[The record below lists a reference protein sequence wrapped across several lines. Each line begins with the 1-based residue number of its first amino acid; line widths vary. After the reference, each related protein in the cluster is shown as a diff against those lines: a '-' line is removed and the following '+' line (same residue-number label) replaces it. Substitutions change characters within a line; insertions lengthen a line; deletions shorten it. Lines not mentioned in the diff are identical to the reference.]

1 MAGLVVAA
9 LLGLSLFIV
18 HFSLRARP
26 MPKDHPLNVDDG
38 LPLPELAQSST
49 VFSLTGL
56 FGAYLGIAI
65 ALGLPALTGLAFGTV
80 LGLFIVRYWIDSTLK
95 RADPS
100 GKKRFETF
108 LFRLLESKG
117 KRNATAYAFMLAGA
131 QCVYATCELLIF
143 RELAKAA
150 LGLRP
155 EQATLLAIGVG
166 VMGYFYVLF
175 GGYMAVFRT
184 DVVQL
189 GLVSVMAVVCSAV
202 LLYHYSWAEW
212 TTRLLPRPGFWEP
225 PFLAPG
231 PWLYPVHFG
240 IAAVMGLGQM
250 LASPDTWKRVFQ
262 VSKKRRRPSTRG
274 VILVCVGT
282 LPYLVLLPIAI
293 AISINTEGPIRKG
306 VTQARA
312 VADNSVFAV
321 TALGLVASF
330 LSAFT
335 SALLASVHI
344 QLMLRRKRVG
354 DELEE
359 AGFYWRMVAALVTI
373 GILFVGA
380 LYAFND
386 PSPNRFNNPWL
397 LGNMLMGVYA
407 AIAGVQAGTRG
418 DISRLP
424 KNSLPVIFALVISG
438 WLLYFFNSPGFS
450 KEPTIYSVN
459 TVPMGVGFFFVTAL
473 LSRFFIFGGRKYA
486 RNHRDDN
493 QSPS

>member
-9 LLGLSLFIV
+9 LLALSLFIV

-26 MPKDHPLNVDDG
+26 MPKDHPLDVDEG

-80 LGLFIVRYWIDSTLK
+80 LGLLIVRYWVDSTL
-95 RADPS
+95 RTAPS
-100 GKKRFETF
+100 EKKRFETF
-108 LFRLLESKG
+108 LLRLLESKG
-117 KRNATAYAFMLAGA
+117 KRNATVYAFMLSGT

-143 RELAKAA
+143 RELARVA

-184 DVVQL
+184 DVAQL
-189 GLVSVMAVVCSAV
+189 GLVSIMAVVCSAV

-212 TTRLLPRPGFWEP
+212 TTRLQPRPGFWEP

-231 PWLYPVHFG
+231 PWLYPAHFV
-240 IAAVMGLGQM
+240 IAAVMGLGQV

-262 VSKKRRRPSTRG
+262 VSKKRRRPITRV

-293 AISINTEGPIRKG
+293 AISLNTNGPIRKG
-306 VTQARA
+306 VAQARA
-312 VADNSVFAV
+312 VANNSVFAV
-321 TALGLVASF
+321 AALGLVASF

-335 SALLASVHI
+335 SALLASVHV

-354 DELEE
+354 DKLEE
-359 AGFYWRMVAALVTI
+359 AGFYWRMVAALVAI
-373 GILFVGA
+373 GVLFVGS
-380 LYAFND
+380 LYI
-386 PSPNRFNNPWL
+386 FNNESLFGFNNAWL
-397 LGNMLMGVYA
+397 FGNILMGAYA

-424 KNSLPVIFALVISG
+424 KNSLLLIFGLVMSG
-438 WLLYFFNSPGFS
+438 WLLYFFNSPGFT
-450 KEPTIYSVN
+450 KEPKIESVN
-459 TVPMGVGFFFVTAL
+459 TVPIGVGFFFFTAL
-473 LSRFFIFGGRKYA
+473 LSRLFIFGGRKYA
-486 RNHRDDN
+486 RSRKDDN
-493 QSPS
+493 QRSS

>member
-26 MPKDHPLNVDDG
+26 MPKDHPLNVDEG

-65 ALGLPALTGLAFGTV
+65 ALGLPAFAGLAFGTV
-80 LGLFIVRYWIDSTLK
+80 LGLFVVRYWIDSTL
-95 RADPS
+95 RNAPS
-100 GKKRFETF
+100 EKKRFETF
-108 LFRLLESKG
+108 LSRLLESNG
-117 KRNATAYAFMLAGA
+117 KRNATTYAFMLSGA

-143 RELAKAA
+143 RELARAA

-166 VMGYFYVLF
+166 LMGYFYVLF

-202 LLYHYSWAEW
+202 LLYHYPWAEW
-212 TTRLLPRPGFWEP
+212 TTKLLPRPGFWEP

-231 PWLYPVHFG
+231 PWLYPVHFVIG
-240 IAAVMGLGQM
+240 GVMGLGQM

-262 VSKKRRRPSTRG
+262 VSKTRRRPGIR
-274 VILVCVGT
+274 VAILICVGT
-282 LPYLVLLPIAI
+282 LPYLVLLPIAV
-293 AISINTEGPIRKG
+293 AISLNTDGPIRKG
-306 VTQARA
+306 VAQARA
-312 VADNSVFAV
+312 VADNRVFAV
-321 TALGLVASF
+321 AAVGIVASF

-335 SALLASVHI
+335 SALLASVHV
-344 QLMLRRKRVG
+344 QLMLRRKRLG
-354 DELEE
+354 DKLEE
-359 AGFYWRMVAALVTI
+359 AGFYWRMVAALVTV
-373 GILFVGA
+373 GVLFVGA
-380 LYAFND
+380 LYTFID
-386 PSPNRFNNPWL
+386 PSPNKFNNPWL
-397 LGNMLMGVYA
+397 LGNMLMGAYA

-424 KNSLPVIFALVISG
+424 RNSLLLIFGVVISG
-438 WLLYFFNSPGFS
+438 WLLYFFNSPGFTR
-450 KEPTIYSVN
+450 EPKIESVN
-459 TVPMGVGFFFVTAL
+459 TVPIGVGFFFVTAL
-473 LSRFFIFGGRKYA
+473 LSRLFIFGGRKYA
-486 RNHRDDN
+486 RNRRDDN